1 MVQAFRHISSI
12 YESAR
17 VKLQGLDKD
26 AVYTVTN
33 LDLPGTTEMTGRQLS
48 ESGLLITIT
57 EQPGS
62 ALITYK
68 KK

>member
-1 MVQAFRHISSI
+1 VQAFRHIDSL

-17 VKLQGLDKD
+17 VRLHGLDKD
-26 AVYTVTN
+26 AVYTLTN
-33 LDLPGTTEMTGRQLS
+33 LDLPGTTEMTGRELS
-48 ESGLLITIT
+48 ETGLVIAIN

-68 KK
+68 KKP